1 MKLNILILTVFIGF
15 ISCGFSEKEE
25 GDFVS
30 NIERLEDRDFDGD
43 MISND
48 RENELGL
55 DNQIADIP
63 KLDLYF
69 GQGYKLQLNI
79 HNDETLEEVIIQD
92 SVKQDDFDFS
102 YTYGKNLLWDKS
114 SQNSAKVG
122 RFSGHSF
129 GEISE
134 LDNYLI
140 KYDLDNELSRF
151 ESQLKIKKLLSKPK
165 SSIESISIN
174 IKARLYLNKHPLFK
188 EVRNPVFGI
197 YYYDYKNKKYQVLK
211 RVSLD
216 LVLKENVLEEVS
228 IEVSDIPEEFVM
240 ESFLKKGEFV
250 YLKLLDYELTEVKTN
265 FKNLIKSIKSKTT
278 TVNIFNPDEHRVEY
292 VSTNSG
298 KSFIQVLDTIYKD
311 EYEISENALTRLG
324 EYSNNLKSYEQLIDV
339 RDEYKK
345 GRWFVYTNK
354 IDQSYL
360 THPFTPQDS
369 ITLSYMT
376 GNKLSNQIEGYT
388 RSYRS
393 VISDKSPELNLGD
406 FGIHSKISF
415 LIDVNEIWGDEVIKM
430 VDTIR
435 PAPCRGN
442 CMVRDFVC
450 VISLRH
456 YTGNVFRAQFDIEQ
470 SSSVFKIKV
479 DDRVYLLDD
488 LISKGVIKRSDLE
501 GLFLYEI
508 IEPSFFF
515 SKGEVGKKPLSLY
528 TPTFR
533 EKLFNGF
540 KLDSMSGKTGHYSC
554 PDATMRFAQGNNIPL
569 SVESKDFHKWKHWVN
584 WSKVKRG
591 ENREEVLDFSFSV
604 TSSVTNFYN

>member
-1 MKLNILILTVFIGF
+1 MKLNILILTLFLGF
-15 ISCGFSEKEE
+15 ISCGFSEKKE
-25 GDFVS
+25 GDLVS
-30 NIERLEDRDFDGD
+30 NIERLEDQDFDGD
-43 MISND
+43 MILND
-48 RENELGL
+48 REDELGL
-55 DNQIADIP
+55 NDQIADIP
-63 KLDLYF
+63 RLDLSF
-69 GQGYKLQLNI
+69 GQGYKLKLNI
-79 HNDETLEEVIIQD
+79 QNDESLEEVIIKD
-92 SVKQDDFDFS
+92 SVKQDDADFS

-134 LDNYLI
+134 LDSDLI

-228 IEVSDIPEEFVM
+228 IELSDIPEGFVM
-240 ESFLKKGEFV
+240 ENFLKKGEFV
-250 YLKLLDYELTEVKTN
+250 YLKLLDYELTELNTS

-278 TVNIFNPDEHRVEY
+278 TVNIFNPYEHRIEY
-292 VSTNSG
+292 VSTKSG
-298 KSFIQVLDTIYKD
+298 KSFVQVLDTIYKD
-311 EYEISENALTRLG
+311 EYEISGNKLTKLG
-324 EYSNNLKSYEQLIDV
+324 EFTNNLKSYEQLIEV
-339 RDEYKK
+339 RDELKK
-345 GRWFVYTNK
+345 GKWFVYTNE

-360 THPFTPQDS
+360 THPFSPQDS
-369 ITLSYMT
+369 IVLSYIT

-393 VISDKSPELNLGD
+393 VISDTNPELKLGD
-406 FGIHSKISF
+406 FGVHSKVSF

-430 VDTIR
+430 VDTVR
-435 PAPCRGN
+435 PAPCHGN
-442 CMVRDFVC
+442 CPVSDFAC

-456 YTGNVFRAQFDIEQ
+456 YTGKKFRAPFKMEYSSNVF
-470 SSSVFKIKV
+470 SIKV
-479 DDRVYLLDD
+479 EDKEYSLDQLIEDGIIERQELDD
-488 LISKGVIKRSDLE
+488 KY
-501 GLFLYEI
+501 LFELVK
-508 IEPSFFF
+508 PSFFF
-515 SKGEVGKKPLSLY
+515 SNREVGRKSISLY
-528 TPTFR
+528 TPTFKD
-533 EKLFNGF
+533 KLFNGF

-554 PDATMRFAQGNNIPL
+554 PDAIMRFAQGNNIPL

-584 WSKVKRG
+584 WLKVKRG
-591 ENREEVLDFSFSV
+591 ENKEEVLDFSFSV
-604 TSSVTNFYN
+604 TGSVTNFYN